1 MSKIKD
7 LPKIVPCLSKS
18 EAIGNK
24 QQSASGGIDRGKGW
38 LNTDPLCPSVALRG
52 FTRRRKRLGDLLNG
66 SVRVPVAVE
75 AIS

>member
-38 LNTDPLCPSVALRG
+38 LNTDPLCPSVALREG
-52 FTRRRKRLGDLLNG
+52 G
-66 SVRVPVAVE
+66 SDW
-75 AIS
+75 AIYSTAQ